1 MWPGLAYLGRGKMG
15 RGLSSARAASGRK
28 REAKGHPFDP
38 KGAVRPLAIGH
49 WPTIDTGP
57 RNPQARR
64 SRTRSRSLARL
75 AQLAA
80 RPCCRLVVVVVLR
93 TPPAEL
99 SDAAVRPDQRY
110 ASISPR
116 ARRRSARRGWH
127 GAQKRPCSGFSG
139 LWCRAVE
146 PEIFFRD
153 WLHRICG
160 SISARISYLFFEAVR
175 WPARGF
181 PHR

>member
-1 MWPGLAYLGRGKMG
+1 MCKSSVGVQSRGQKSTVRSQGRG
-15 RGLSSARAASGRK
+15 
-28 REAKGHPFDP
+28 
-38 KGAVRPLAIGH
+38 RPLAIGH

-99 SDAAVRPDQRY
+99 SDAAVRPDQRH
-110 ASISPR
+110 AKIATSSAALWTHEGGVAHR
-116 ARRRSARRGWH
+116 HGCVLVSGLVVVRSELV
-127 GAQKRPCSGFSG
+127 GFSD
-139 LWCRAVE
+139 AAS
-146 PEIFFRD
+146 PESGR
-153 WLHRICG
+153 
-160 SISARISYLFFEAVR
+160 V
-175 WPARGF
+175 
-181 PHR
+181 